1 MTHTHKKTVKKI
13 VDTIV
18 ESSNPEKIILFG
30 SRARGD
36 NKANSDYDFIVVK
49 QGVKNERKVS
59 RRIYKALFDNKIG
72 VPVDIIVIDA
82 DKLEKNGN
90 KPYMVYSTALRE
102 GEILYG

>member
-72 VPVDIIVIDA
+72 VPVDIIVIDVN
-82 DKLEKNGN
+82 KLEKNSN